1 MLEKTEKNMIK
12 HDKRLVIH
20 SKAKK
25 KTWKKALHHKYEIK
39 NTKIKIWFIERGP
52 LSFLPFMGTSNS
64 SKKKNLKPT
73 ME

>member
-1 MLEKTEKNMIK
+1 MLEKTEKNMIT

-39 NTKIKIWFIERGP
+39 EH
-52 LSFLPFMGTSNS
+52 
-64 SKKKNLKPT
+64 
-73 ME
+73 